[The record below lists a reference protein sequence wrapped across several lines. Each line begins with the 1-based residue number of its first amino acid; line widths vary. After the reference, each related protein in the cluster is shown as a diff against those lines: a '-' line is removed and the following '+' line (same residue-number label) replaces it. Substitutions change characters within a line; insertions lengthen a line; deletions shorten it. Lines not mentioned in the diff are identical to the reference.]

1 MQTAD
6 PPGPANVLTV
16 VCIACQYR
24 RMDSRRITAN
34 LPADLLE
41 QAMRATGRGITE
53 TLVEGLERLKRAD
66 AYRKAM
72 ALKGKVQVAV
82 DLDVSRER
90 RRR

>member
-1 MQTAD
+1 
-6 PPGPANVLTV
+6 
-16 VCIACQYR
+16 
-24 RMDSRRITAN
+24 MDSRRITAN

-66 AYRKAM
+66 AHRRAL
-72 ALKGKVQVAV
+72 ALKGKIQVVV
-82 DLDVSRER
+82 DLDASRER